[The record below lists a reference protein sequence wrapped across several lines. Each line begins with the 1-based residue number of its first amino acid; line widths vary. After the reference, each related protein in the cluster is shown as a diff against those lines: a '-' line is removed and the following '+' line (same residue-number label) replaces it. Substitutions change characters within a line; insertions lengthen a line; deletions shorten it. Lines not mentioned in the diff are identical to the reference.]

1 VPTLS
6 KWGLPLQES
15 TINAQSQA
23 ALAQAAQAQQSVV
36 QAAPDLVAAVDG
48 WLRQRVK
55 MRANLSLALKQA
67 ESDKA
72 AAEARIVKYTT
83 TLRLLDRMEALE
95 AEEM

>member
-48 WLRQRVK
+48 WLRQRSE

-72 AAEARIVKYTT
+72 AAEARITKYTT

>member
-1 VPTLS
+1 LPTIS
-6 KWGLPLQES
+6 KYGLPLHPADLSLQQ
-15 TINAQSQA
+15 AQQSQA
-23 ALAQAAQAQQSVV
+23 AQQSVV

-48 WLRQRVK
+48 WLRQRVE

-67 ESDKA
+67 EADKA

-83 TLRLLDRMEALE
+83 TLRLLDRMKVLE